1 MPQHRKTMK
10 RFITP
15 WFESELDELAGLAH
29 SLRADFPRSATAL
42 RNWDRHCAA
51 LARNA
56 FETTIAAEMMLD
68 DLATRLRKICLRVAN
83 LHSISVYRSPPDH
96 EVPRTSEEHPLDF
109 GYERDI
115 RPIELER
122 RAAACAISPPG
133 WSNRHL
139 LFSSGQSALQA
150 ILLAARRLMPPRK
163 SCSLTHLGSYF
174 ETGELVTL
182 LAGTGLFNLGPRQ
195 RSEKDAPQAADIV
208 IYEPVQCTPEG
219 QAKAADQ
226 HRYLAAAC
234 AAQVP
239 KVLICD
245 STLCRQHFDY
255 PRLLA
260 DVLRLDPVP
269 LVIIF
274 RSGLKL
280 DQAGLELANVG
291 IVTILSASAL
301 KKDAAGIFA
310 TELRRIRTLTG
321 SGPSFEDINALSVPW
336 FLGPQSD
343 RYADR
348 IFANNARVAGRF
360 RANKELTLSHPARS
374 EPNLVAPF
382 SLLQLSAQDGAT
394 YRQFENAIDIEAH
407 RRGILLQRGG
417 SFGFRGHRFQA
428 IVPTRGTP
436 FIRLAI
442 GSRADA
448 SHDKIIEMLGDFPWS
463 AKA

>member
-1 MPQHRKTMK
+1 MSQHHKKTK
-10 RFITP
+10 HSITP

-42 RNWDRHCAA
+42 RNWDRNCAA

-56 FETTIAAEMMLD
+56 FETAIAAEMMLD

-96 EVPRTSEEHPLDF
+96 EIPRTSEEHPLDF

-122 RAAACAISPPG
+122 RAAACAISPSG
-133 WSNRHL
+133 WANRHL
-139 LFSSGQSALQA
+139 LFSSGQSALQG
-150 ILLAARRLMPPRK
+150 ILLAARRLVAPRK

-174 ETGELVTL
+174 ETAELIAL
-182 LAGTGLFNLGPRQ
+182 LAGAGLFTLGPRQ
-195 RSEKDAPQAADIV
+195 DREKDAVRGADIV

-219 QAKAADQ
+219 QANAAEPYR
-226 HRYLAAAC
+226 HLAAAC
-234 AAQVP
+234 AKQVP

-255 PRLLA
+255 RRLLGEA
-260 DVLRLDPVP
+260 LRLDPVP

-291 IVTILSASAL
+291 IVTILSAAAQ

-321 SGPSFEDINALSVPW
+321 SGLSFEDINALSVPW
-336 FLGPQSD
+336 FLGPRSD

-348 IFANNARVAGRF
+348 IFANNAQVATRF
-360 RANKELTLSHPARS
+360 DMCGDMVLSHPARGD
-374 EPNLVAPF
+374 PNLVAPF
-382 SLLQLSAQDGAT
+382 SLLQLPGRDSAA
-394 YRQFENAIDIEAH
+394 YRQLEGIIDAEAR

-428 IVPTRGTP
+428 IVPARGTP

-448 SHDKIIEMLGDFPWS
+448 SRDTIIEMLNEFPWS
-463 AKA
+463 D